1 MPVLVTGG
9 GGFLGRAIVRQLV
22 YRGERVRVLGR
33 SPYPFLDKL
42 GVEVVQGDVR
52 DPVAVANACRDVE
65 TVFHTAAVAGIWGP
79 WDRYHS
85 INTVGT
91 RNVIDGCLGQ
101 GVRKLIYTSSPS
113 VVFNGSDQENVS
125 ETEPYP
131 RRYLCHYPHT
141 KALAE
146 QEVLDSNDR
155 TRLLTCALRPHLIW
169 GPGDQHL
176 IPRMLERARLEK
188 LKRVGNGD
196 NKVDMIYVDNAA
208 AAHLQAADAL
218 TPDSPVGGQAYFVS
232 EGQPVNLWMW
242 INEILMLAG
251 LPRVRRS
258 VSFTTAYNGGRFLET
273 IYEWFRWLDHEPI
286 MTRFLACQ
294 LAHHHYY
301 DVSKARRDFGMR
313 SIVSFEEGMDRLGRF
328 LSGETAIADQTLPC
342 NRSDADVERERQRQ
356 INWRE
361 QYNKPVATPGRGPSV
376 AKKLEDEEVD
386 DADDGD
392 DGDDDQ
398 LYEDADDAHVDDAE
412 TESST
417 SLRDRLADGIEYAD
431 EEDEND
437 DPKNRRRKR

>member
-1 MPVLVTGG
+1 MEILVTGG

-33 SPYPFLDKL
+33 NPYPFLDKI

-52 DPVAVANACRDVE
+52 DTAAVSNACRGMEV
-65 TVFHTAAVAGIWGP
+65 VFHTAAVAGIWGP

-91 RNVIDGCLGQ
+91 RNVIDACRTQ
-101 GVRKLIYTSSPS
+101 GVAKLIYTSSPS
-113 VVFNGSDQENVS
+113 VVFNGADQENVNES
-125 ETEPYP
+125 EPYP
-131 RRYLCHYPHT
+131 RRYLCHYPHS

-146 QEVLDSNDR
+146 QEVLDSHDR

-176 IPRMLERARLEK
+176 IPRMLERAKLEK
-188 LKRVGNGD
+188 LKRVGDGE

-208 AAHLQAADAL
+208 AAHLQASDAL
-218 TPDSPVGGQAYFVS
+218 TPNSPVGGQAYFVS
-232 EGQPVNLWMW
+232 EGQPVNLWLW

-258 VSFTTAYNGGRFLET
+258 VSFSTAYTAGRFLET
-273 IYEWFRWLDHEPI
+273 LYEWFRWMDHEPI

-313 SIVSFEEGMDRLGRF
+313 SIVSFEEGMDRLGRY

-342 NRSDADVERERQRQ
+342 NRSPEEVELQRQRQ
-356 INWRE
+356 LHWRE
-361 QYNKPVATPGRGPSV
+361 NYGKPAPVRQRPSEV
-376 AKKLEDEEVD
+376 NEDVD
-386 DADDGD
+386 D
-392 DGDDDQ
+392 DDD
-398 LYEDADDAHVDDAE
+398 LYEDADDQQPNDSAAE
-412 TESST
+412 SAV

-431 EEDEND
+431 DEDENAEEKRK
-437 DPKNRRRKR
+437 PRGRR

>member
-1 MPVLVTGG
+1 MQILVTGG
-9 GGFLGRAIVRQLV
+9 SGFLGRAIVRQLV
-22 YRGERVRVLGR
+22 YRGEKVRVLGR
-33 SPYPFLDKL
+33 NPYPFLDKI
-42 GVEVVQGDVR
+42 GVEVIQGDVR
-52 DPVAVANACRDVE
+52 DAASVANACRDVE
-65 TVFHTAAVAGIWGP
+65 VVYHTAAVAGIWGP

-85 INTVGT
+85 INTIGT
-91 RNVIDGCLGQ
+91 RNVIDACRAQ
-101 GVRKLIYTSSPS
+101 GVTKLIFTSSPS
-113 VVFNGSDQENVS
+113 VVFNGSDQENVN

-131 RRYLCHYPHT
+131 RRFLCHYPHS

-146 QEVLDSNDR
+146 QEVLDSHDR

-218 TPDSPVGGQAYFVS
+218 TANSAVGGQAYFVS

-258 VSFTTAYNGGRFLET
+258 VSFSTAYNVGRFLESV
-273 IYEWFRWLDHEPI
+273 YEWFRWMDHEPI

-328 LSGETAIADQTLPC
+328 LGGETAIADQTLAC
-342 NRSDADVERERQRQ
+342 NRSVEEVERERLRQ
-356 INWRE
+356 VNWRDH
-361 QYNKPVATPGRGPSV
+361 YKHTPTPPKTGSKIN
-376 AKKLEDEEVD
+376 ASEMDDEED
-386 DADDGD
+386 DE
-392 DGDDDQ
+392 
-398 LYEDADDAHVDDAE
+398 LYEDSEDPHVDEDEAE
-412 TESST
+412 SAAT
-417 SLRDRLADGIEYAD
+417 LRDRLADGIEYAD

-437 DPKNRRRKR
+437 AGRKKQQRR

>member
-1 MPVLVTGG
+1 MQVLVTGG
-9 GGFLGRAIVRQLV
+9 GGFLGRAIVRQLT
-22 YRGERVRVLGR
+22 YRGEKVRVLGR
-33 SPYPFLDKL
+33 SSYPFLDKL
-42 GVEVVQGDVR
+42 GVEVIQGDVR
-52 DPVAVANACRDVE
+52 DPAVVNNACRDVE
-65 TVFHTAAVAGIWGP
+65 LVFHTAAVAGIWGP

-91 RNVIDGCLGQ
+91 RNVIDACIAQ
-101 GVRKLIYTSSPS
+101 GVQRLIYTSSPS
-113 VVFNGSDQENVS
+113 VVFTGADQENVN

-131 RRYLCHYPHT
+131 RRYLCHYPHS

-146 QEVLDSNDR
+146 QEVLDSHDR

-188 LKRVGNGD
+188 LKRVGEGE

-218 TPDSPVGGQAYFVS
+218 TPTSPVGGQAYFVS
-232 EGQPVNLWMW
+232 EGQPVNLWLW

-258 VSFTTAYNGGRFLET
+258 VSYSSAYTVGRILET
-273 IYEWFRWLDHEPI
+273 MYEWFGWQDHEPI

-313 SIVSFEEGMDRLGRF
+313 PIVSFEEGMDRLGRF
-328 LSGETAIADQTLPC
+328 LSGETAIAEQTLPC
-342 NRSDADVERERQRQ
+342 NRSPEEVERQRQ
-356 INWRE
+356 RQLNWRE
-361 QYNKPVATPGRGPSV
+361 NYGKTKPKTSAASSYDT
-376 AKKLEDEEVD
+376 D
-386 DADDGD
+386 DDDHDDPETDDNLYADPDDGQQD
-392 DGDDDQ
+392 DH
-398 LYEDADDAHVDDAE
+398 EPTTPV
-412 TESST
+412 
-417 SLRDRLADGIEYAD
+417 RDRLADGIEYAD
-431 EEDEND
+431 DDDENAD
-437 DPKNRRRKR
+437 KRHSPRGRR